1 MSRRLWQIFQQ
12 LSLHSSS
19 LMRVSDPS
27 MSSKESTM
35 TRKMDSY
42 LIIGKTMFSVIV
54 KIGRDPPLNGSSC
67 CESLFS
73 SIPFLTDQVEFSRAN
88 IQLAHI

>member
-1 MSRRLWQIFQQ
+1 
-12 LSLHSSS
+12 
-19 LMRVSDPS
+19 

-73 SIPFLTDQVEFSRAN
+73 PIPFLTDQVDFSRAT
-88 IQLAHI
+88 IPLPYIEYELLVVY